1 MTNTEIIK
9 DFLFNNEKQSAI
21 INEGGRWGNYKKLFY
36 KLNIQ
41 TNFDFVYCCELR
53 NDAPRIDGEA
63 SKNEFCGIINRNTN
77 KLYFARYG
85 LYCYFDKYRNPDGE
99 PLQYVKYEDIIN
111 AFNNAVIAKYEELAQ
126 NVADDMQE
134 TPDFQYIKSDA
145 PNIYFY
151 DKANP
156 YHRTP
161 GTSNERTTDELLQYI
176 ENPTQAIKNL
186 FAKLEQDTDEN
197 RRPTDAIKYN
207 KLVDRIYKQELQRI
221 ETAPEFK
228 ELRQAKEIKNS
239 IPEDAKQLTIIYKL
253 SNGETLTGKMLAQAL
268 TSQPYGLK
276 ELNYSSYSMDAQS
289 RNELKRV
296 EGCQYDDIYIKNI
309 IKITYKGKTI
319 YANPDHTDKEGA

>member
-1 MTNTEIIK
+1 MTNKEIIK
-9 DFLFNNEKQSAI
+9 EFLNNNEKYTTHTADTYNPARTKEFYKI
-21 INEGGRWGNYKKLFY
+21 NYKKH
-36 KLNIQ
+36 
-41 TNFDFVYCCELR
+41 FDFIYCINLYNGAPRTGDNPEFEGIIDRRTKKLYLIR
-53 NDAPRIDGEA
+53 YDIYGLFNDADPL
-63 SKNEFCGIINRNTN
+63 KYTN
-77 KLYFARYG
+77 
-85 LYCYFDKYRNPDGE
+85 
-99 PLQYVKYEDIIN
+99 YESITKEIN
-111 AFNNAVIAKYEELAQ
+111 AAVIAKYEELAQ

-134 TPDFQYIKSDA
+134 TPDFQYVKDDA
-145 PNIYFY
+145 TNFYFY

-176 ENPTQAIKNL
+176 ENPTQAIINL

-197 RRPTDAIKYN
+197 RRPTNAIKYN
-207 KLVDRIYKQELQRI
+207 KLVDRIYKQELQHI

-253 SNGETLTGKMLAQAL
+253 SNGETLTGKILVQAL
-268 TSQPYGLK
+268 TNQPYGLK
-276 ELNYSSYSMDAQS
+276 GLNYSSYSMDAQS